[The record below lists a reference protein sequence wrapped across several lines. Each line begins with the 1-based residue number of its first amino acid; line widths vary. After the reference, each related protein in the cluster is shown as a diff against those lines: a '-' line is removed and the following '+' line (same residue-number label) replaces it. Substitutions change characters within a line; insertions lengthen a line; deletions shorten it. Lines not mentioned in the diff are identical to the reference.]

1 MSTTD
6 TAEAGPQSW
15 FGRVRGMLLAPQIE
29 WRRIAQ
35 EEPAP
40 LLGSYVA
47 PLAALGAAA
56 GVLKGLMD
64 QSFRLDSSWSWL
76 LISAALSVVFAL
88 LAVALIGRLANF
100 FAPRFGGERNEGRAR
115 QLAAYAATAALVG
128 GVTVIIP
135 WISPLLMLAGLAY
148 SAILFGMGARV
159 MLQTPEERVP
169 AFVLSAFGAAALV
182 AVIVALLINPL
193 LERGRTALASVTPP
207 IATPTSATTPS
218 AEPRRSEV
226 ELALARLAHSGGSR
240 MPIDPARL
248 EEQLPQTLPGGF
260 ALSATSS
267 GTPQGLPEAR
277 GIYASEGAVMSVQL
291 VHLGAVTDFGAAAAL
306 LDVPE
311 ASAGGYVR
319 RDQTDGRLFV
329 ERTEGDAVQYV
340 VIGRGVAL
348 RIEGSG
354 GVTVDR
360 ARSAVETLGIQR
372 LEHLFGS

>member
-1 MSTTD
+1 MSTTEM
-6 TAEAGPQSW
+6 AEAGPQSW
-15 FGRVRGMLLAPQIE
+15 LGRVRGMLLAPQIE
-29 WRRIAQ
+29 WPRIAQ

-47 PLAALGAAA
+47 PLAAWAAAA
-56 GVLKGLMD
+56 GVLKALMD

-76 LISAALSVVFAL
+76 LISAALSIVFSLLGVV
-88 LAVALIGRLANF
+88 LIGRLANF
-100 FAPRFGGERNEGRAR
+100 FAPRFGGERNKGRAR
-115 QLAAYAATAALVG
+115 QLAAYSATAALVA

-135 WISPLLMLAGLAY
+135 WISPLLLLAGLVY
-148 SAILFGMGARV
+148 SAILFGMGART
-159 MLQTPEERVP
+159 MLPMPEERVP
-169 AFVLSAFGAAALV
+169 AFVLSVMGAAALV
-182 AVIVALLINPL
+182 ALIAALLVNPL
-193 LERGRTALASVTPP
+193 LERGRTALASVTP
-207 IATPTSATTPS
+207 AVAAPTSATTPN

-240 MPIDPARL
+240 TAIDPARL

-267 GTPQGLPEAR
+267 GAPQGLPEAR
-277 GIYASEGAVMSVQL
+277 GLYASEEGAMSVQL
-291 VHLGAVTDFGAAAAL
+291 VHLGAVTDFAAAAAM

-319 RDQTDGRLFV
+319 RDQMDGRLFV
-329 ERTEGDAVQYV
+329 ERAEGDAVQYV

-348 RIEGSG
+348 RVEGSG

-360 ARSAVETLGIQR
+360 ARSAVETLGMQR

>member
-47 PLAALGAAA
+47 PLAALAAAA
-56 GVLKGLMD
+56 GVLKGLLD
-64 QSFRLDSSWSWL
+64 QFRLDSSWSWL
-76 LISAALSVVFAL
+76 PISAALSVVFAL

-135 WISPLLMLAGLAY
+135 WIAPLLVLAGLAY
-148 SAILFGMGARV
+148 SAILFGMGARA
-159 MLQTPEERVP
+159 MLQMPEERVP
-169 AFVLSAFGAAALV
+169 AFLLSVLGAAALV
-182 AVIVALLINPL
+182 AVIAAMLVNPL
-193 LERGRTALASVTPP
+193 LERGRTALASVTPA
-207 IATPTSATTPS
+207 IAAPTSATTPS

-226 ELALARLAHSGGSR
+226 ELARLARSGGSR
-240 MPIDPARL
+240 APIDPARL

-277 GIYASEGAVMSVQL
+277 GIYASEGAVMAVQL
-291 VHLGAVTDFGAAAAL
+291 VHLGAVTDFAAAAAL

-329 ERTEGDAVQYV
+329 ERAEGDAVQYV